1 MKKLRKHG
9 KKAMHLAL
17 ILCNVLLM
25 TAVILFAMNYSNR
38 MQAKQ
43 EQMELETFCST
54 VESMKQ
60 VSANYLDGER
70 QYALNWAAYME
81 AQDMTEDEALTFI
94 RETNTQTDRSANI
107 VDMDTFEARSSL
119 IRSDGTDTVSV
130 YQEFIRD
137 GYDLFVDI
145 MQRMFNGQE
154 TVLGRYRIRETQYT
168 VISVGTR
175 VRLREADGSHRDY
188 LLLRVIPVDS
198 MKKIWIFPL
207 EYSQAEIGLIT
218 VHCDYVLPSASMRSE
233 NFLEFIRA
241 YNYADDYN
249 GADVLL
255 EILAQNDSGML
266 EYKNAKGEDCY
277 WYYSRLDSSNELDI
291 VGTIPKAKLYRQQS
305 DWSIVAVVLIGLAL
319 LVVLDGGY
327 ILSINRRL
335 RKTARLAEQASD
347 AKTQFLSSM
356 SHDIRTPLNAVLGMT
371 QLAKTRADDTAYVRE
386 CLDKITV
393 SGNHLLT
400 LVNDV
405 LDISKV
411 ESGKT
416 VLNPAPFGVQEMVDG
431 LESIIRSQ
439 ADSRGLRFVVER
451 QDITAPCLVGDRLRL
466 NQIYLNLLT
475 NAVKYTEP
483 GGTVRMEVRERPA
496 EDGRVE
502 LECVV
507 ADNGIGMSQ
516 AFQQT
521 MYDSFARASDSRI
534 DKIQGTGLGLAIVK
548 RMIEM
553 MGGTIDCSSAPGKG
567 TTFTVRI
574 TLAAADPAVLPKPAE
589 QPEEPGPGDLHGLKL
604 LIAEDNDLNWE
615 IIAAMLEAQG
625 IACERA
631 ENGRLCVDKLTA
643 AAPGTYDMVL
653 MDVQMPVLGGRDA
666 AREIR
671 SSSREDLR
679 NIPIAAMT
687 ADAFAEDVQ
696 ACLDAG
702 MNAHLA
708 KPVDIEKV
716 LETIRRLCGRRASDI
731 AKRNMEESV

>member
-1 MKKLRKHG
+1 MKQLKKHG
-9 KKAMHLAL
+9 KKATQLAL
-17 ILCNVLLM
+17 VLCNVLLM

-38 MQAKQ
+38 VQAKQ
-43 EQMELETFCST
+43 EQMELDTFCST

-70 QYALNWAAYME
+70 QYARNWAAYME
-81 AQDMTEDEALTFI
+81 SQDMTEDEALAFI
-94 RETNTQTDRSANI
+94 RATNTQDDRSANI
-107 VDMDTFEARSSL
+107 VDMDTYEARSSM
-119 IRSDGTDTVSV
+119 IRTDGTDTVSV
-130 YQEFIRD
+130 YREFVD
-137 GYDLFVDI
+137 GGYDLFVDI
-145 MQRMFNGQE
+145 MQRMFEGQE

-168 VISVGTR
+168 VISVGTP
-175 VRLREADGSHRDY
+175 VRLREADGSHRSY
-188 LLLRVIPVDS
+188 LLLRVIPVES

-218 VHCDYVLPSASMRSE
+218 IHGDYVLPSSSMRSE
-233 NFLEFIRA
+233 NFLEFIRS

-255 EILAQNDSGML
+255 DILSENDSGML
-266 EYKNAKGEDCY
+266 EYKNAKGEECY
-277 WYYSRLDSSNELDI
+277 WYYSRLDGSAELDI
-291 VGTIPKAKLYRQQS
+291 VGCIPKSRLYRQQS
-305 DWSIVAVVLIGLAL
+305 DWSIVLVVLIGLSL
-319 LVVLDGGY
+319 LVVLDGAY

-335 RKTARLAEQASD
+335 RKTAKLAEQASD

-371 QLAKTRADDTAYVRE
+371 QLAKTRVDDAAYVSD
-386 CLDKITV
+386 CLDKITI

-416 VLNPAPFGVQEMVDG
+416 VLAMAPFSVQEMADG

-439 ADSRGLRFVVER
+439 ADSHGLTFTVVRENL
-451 QDITAPCLVGDRLRL
+451 TAPYLVGDKLRL

-483 GGTVRMEVRERPA
+483 GGSVRMEMCQRPA
-496 EDGRVE
+496 EEGRVE

-507 ADNGIGMSQ
+507 TDTGIGMTPE
-516 AFQQT
+516 FQRT

-548 RMIEM
+548 RMAEL
-553 MGGTIDCSSAPGKG
+553 MGGTISCHSVPGEG

-574 TLAAADPAVLPKPAE
+574 ALEPADPARVPRPVE
-589 QPEEPGPGDLHGLKL
+589 QPETGLSDLHGLRL

-615 IIAAMLEAQG
+615 IIATMLEAQG
-625 IACERA
+625 IVCERA
-631 ENGRLCVDKLTA
+631 ENGRLCVDRLEQT
-643 AAPGTYDMVL
+643 APGTYDMVL

-671 SSSREDLR
+671 GSSRADLR

-716 LETIRRLCGRRASDI
+716 LETIRRLCRRHGSGAEN
-731 AKRNMEESV
+731 R